1 MFVQDMRNACMEKI
15 IELRRADND
24 KRENFKVNEAV
35 KLYRQS
41 DYIIVGTYGSA
52 KFQRFI
58 PVNEHTRYVVEHI
71 MNNLGLCLCEVVNDK
86 KDIITILVK
95 QYPVSNEMDVAVL
108 VKDEFIRTKLTK
120 QKQFRNVY
128 KPYDELKEDAVY
140 SPDGKST
147 YFIVGKH
154 VRKADDNEEFV
165 IVTGSYYLSI
175 RKRFEDG
182 KEYYEAEKFSRGIKA
197 DNYCFVLVRGSLEF
211 SDEKSEI
218 KDKIRA
224 ILSDRGD
231 LYIGVWNQ
239 YGQIEAELLLD
250 RIRKAGAVRFN
261 SYEASEGAGSVV
273 RFYLNETKAE
283 KQLSKFAS
291 YVKKGDMISILP
303 INPFQDAVDAVELR
317 NVFESKEVNANTV
330 DGKVAEDIVPQSGK
344 ISIAINDEN
353 FGRLRKF
360 ESGYIFI
367 SFKGDKRR
375 LERREIA
382 RMRIETMACPMPEL
396 TAIMEG
402 RRVTKPKKK
411 NIPALSQALLSD
423 PKFSNLTPNQIEA
436 IRIALNTP
444 DMAII
449 QGPPGTG
456 KTTVIT
462 AIIKRLEEEA
472 DTAGGMFGRSLIT
485 AFQHDAV
492 QNATDRLRI
501 LGLPAIK
508 FGKKYSDIED
518 DSLEVNLTIQ
528 HWINEKLT
536 DLNVKHADAKDI
548 EYMAEFNRLYV
559 NYLKSAVSLE
569 QTLEI
574 LERVRDEV
582 ETNISVE
589 LNDKLSSVINGI
601 RFQIRDRGS
610 DSEALIKAVRRIP
623 INEAAMVDNGRG
635 VLRIAVMRLEKEHD
649 DYLVRYITVLK
660 DMLNQDNYDYVKLAV
675 IKRDILAHI
684 IPLERIFTGQGR
696 REEVDTLL
704 CDISDYLQK
713 QIKESKKGEELIFL
727 EYIQALEDNPM
738 AVKKTILDYSVVN
751 GATNQQVMSKEISDL
766 KNNDI
771 VYDNVLVDEAA
782 RSNPLDLFIPMSVA
796 KEKIIMV
803 GDHRQLPHIID
814 EEVVRKMEDYDSSEE
829 FKEEI
834 GDKLKKSMFQQL
846 FYKLQELEEQEP
858 KIMRVIT
865 LDRQFRMHP
874 SIGSFINRNFYQI
887 HGENVENGITDMKY
901 FEHNLPGLANKAC
914 VWYDTPLSLGKER
927 ADQSKSRYIEAK
939 RIAEHLKEM
948 LTSPGGKDLSYG
960 VITFY
965 RDQVDVINDVMASKE
980 IGILLKDE
988 NGHYTIAP
996 EYWRNRFGDEEYIRV
1011 GTVDAFQGREFDVV
1025 YLSMVRSNA
1034 AKVRS
1039 KPDDESERQE
1049 ILARDKELR
1058 KKYGFLMFEN
1068 RLCVAMSRGKKL
1080 LICVGDSGM
1089 LKDESAKDAI
1099 PSLIDFYNMC
1109 DGGDEY
1115 GDIIE

>member
-1 MFVQDMRNACMEKI
+1 MQNACMEEI
-15 IELRRADND
+15 IELHRADND
-24 KRENFKVNEAV
+24 KKENFKINEAV
-35 KLYRQS
+35 KLLEQD
-41 DYIIVGTYGSA
+41 DYILVRTYDNA
-52 KFQRFI
+52 KFQRYI
-58 PVNEHTRYVVEHI
+58 PVNEHTKSVVKHI
-71 MNNLGLCLCEVVNDK
+71 MDNLDLCLCEVVNDK
-86 KDIITILVK
+86 KDTITILVK

-108 VKDEFIRTKLTK
+108 VTDEFIRTKLTK
-120 QKQFRNVY
+120 QKHFRDVY

-140 SPDGKST
+140 SPDDKSE
-147 YFIVGKH
+147 YFVVGKH
-154 VRKADDNEEFV
+154 VRKNDSDNEEFI
-165 IVTGSYYLSI
+165 IVTGGYYLSI

-182 KEYYEAEKFSRGIKA
+182 KDYYEAEKFSRGIKTN
-197 DNYCFVLVRGSLEF
+197 NYCFVLVRGSLKF

-218 KDKIRA
+218 KDKVRS
-224 ILSDRGD
+224 ILPDRDD

-239 YGQIEAELLLD
+239 YGQIEAEVILD

-261 SYEASEGAGSVV
+261 SYEPSGIVV
-273 RFYLNETKAE
+273 HFYLNEGKAE

-303 INPFQDAVDAVELR
+303 INPFQDARDAVELR
-317 NVFESKEVNANTV
+317 NVFESKEVNINTV
-330 DGKVAEDIVPQSGK
+330 DGKIAEDINPQSGR

-353 FGRLRKF
+353 FVRLRTF
-360 ESGYIFI
+360 DSGYIFI

-375 LERREIA
+375 LERRERA
-382 RMRIETMACPMPEL
+382 RMQIETMACPMPEL
-396 TAIMEG
+396 NAIMEG
-402 RRVTKPKKK
+402 RRATKPKKTD
-411 NIPALSQALLSD
+411 IPALSPALLAD

-536 DLNVKHADAKDI
+536 DMNVKHADAKDI

-559 NYLKSAVSLE
+559 NYLKSAVSLD

-574 LERVRDEV
+574 LEKVRDEV

-589 LNDKLSSVINGI
+589 LNDRLSSVINGI
-601 RFQIRDRGS
+601 RFQLRDKSS
-610 DSEALIKAVRRIP
+610 DSDTLVKAVRRIP
-623 INEAAMVDNGRG
+623 TNEVAMVDNGRG
-635 VLRIAVMRLEKEHD
+635 VLRIAVMRLEREHD
-649 DYLVRYITVLK
+649 DYLVKYINVLK
-660 DMLNQDNYDYVKLAV
+660 NILNQDNYDYAKLTV

-713 QIKESKKGEELIFL
+713 QIKESKKGEDLIFL
-727 EYIQALEDNPM
+727 EYMQALEDNPM

-771 VYDNVLVDEAA
+771 IYDNVLVDEAA

-814 EEVVRKMEDYDSSEE
+814 DEVVRKMEDDDSSEE
-829 FKEEI
+829 FKDEI
-834 GDKLKKSMFQQL
+834 EDKLKKSMFQQL

-858 KIMRVIT
+858 KIARVIT

-874 SIGSFINRNFYQI
+874 SIGSFINRNFYQF
-887 HGENVENGITDMKY
+887 HGENVENGITNAKH
-901 FEHNLPGLANKAC
+901 FEHNLPGLTNKAC

-927 ADQSKSRYIEAK
+927 ADKSKSRYIEAK
-939 RIAEHLKEM
+939 RIAEHLREM

-965 RDQVDVINDVMASKE
+965 RDQVDVINDVLASKE

-988 NGHYTIAP
+988 NGHYSIAP
-996 EYWRNRFGDEEYIRV
+996 EYWNNRFGDEEYIKV

-1034 AKVRS
+1034 DKVRP
-1039 KPDDESERQE
+1039 KPEDESKRQE

-1099 PSLIDFYNMC
+1099 PSLIDYYNRC
-1109 DGGDEY
+1109 NGGDEH
-1115 GDIIE
+1115 GGIIK

>member
-1 MFVQDMRNACMEKI
+1 MFVQDMQNACMEEI
-15 IELRRADND
+15 IELHRADNY
-24 KRENFKVNEAV
+24 KKENFKVNEAV
-35 KLYRQS
+35 KLLSQG
-41 DYIIVGTYGSA
+41 DYILVRTYDNA

-58 PVNEHTRYVVEHI
+58 PVNEHTKNVVEHI
-71 MNNLGLCLCEVVNDK
+71 MDNLDLCLCEVVNDK
-86 KDIITILVK
+86 KDTITILVK
-95 QYPVSNEMDVAVL
+95 QYPVSNEMDVSVL
-108 VKDEFIRTKLTK
+108 VKDEFIRTKLVK
-120 QKQFRNVY
+120 QKQFRNIY
-128 KPYDELKEDAVY
+128 KPYEELKEDSVY
-140 SPDGKST
+140 SPDEKSE
-147 YFIVGKH
+147 YFVVGKH
-154 VRKADDNEEFV
+154 VRKADDDNEEFV

-182 KEYYEAEKFSRGIKA
+182 KDYYEAERFSRGIKA
-197 DNYCFVLVRGSLEF
+197 NNYCFVLVRGSLNF

-218 KDKIRA
+218 KDKVRS
-224 ILSDRGD
+224 ILPDRDD

-239 YGQIEAELLLD
+239 YGQIEAEVILD

-261 SYEASEGAGSVV
+261 SYEPSGIVV
-273 RFYLNETKAE
+273 HFYLNEGKAE
-283 KQLSKFAS
+283 KQLTKFAS

-303 INPFQDAVDAVELR
+303 INPFQDVTDSVELR
-317 NVFESKEVNANTV
+317 NVFESKEVNISTV
-330 DGKVAEDIVPQSGK
+330 DGKVAEEINPQSGR
-344 ISIAINDEN
+344 ISITINDEN
-353 FGRLRKF
+353 FARLKKF
-360 ESGYIFI
+360 DSGYIFI

-375 LERREIA
+375 LERRERA
-382 RMRIETMACPMPEL
+382 RMNIETMACPMPEL
-396 TAIMEG
+396 NAIMEG
-402 RRVTKPKKK
+402 RRATKPKKTD
-411 NIPALSQALLSD
+411 IPALTPALLEDS
-423 PKFSNLTPNQIEA
+423 KFSDLTPNQIEA

-536 DLNVKHADAKDI
+536 DLNVKHADARDI
-548 EYMAEFNRLYV
+548 EYMAEFNRLYL
-559 NYLKSAVSLE
+559 NYLKSAVSLD

-582 ETNISVE
+582 KNNISVE
-589 LNDKLSSVINGI
+589 LNDRLSAVINGL
-601 RFQIRDRGS
+601 RFQLRDKSNDS
-610 DSEALIKAVRRIP
+610 DTLIKTIRRIP
-623 INEAAMVDNGRG
+623 TNATAMVDNGRG
-635 VLRIAVMRLEKEHD
+635 ALRIAIMRLEREYD
-649 DYLVRYITVLK
+649 DFLAKYIEYLKNVL
-660 DMLNQDNYDYVKLAV
+660 NSENYDYEKLSI

-696 REEVDTLL
+696 REEVDLLL

-727 EYIQALEDNPM
+727 EYMQALEDNPM

-771 VYDNVLVDEAA
+771 IYDNVLVDEAA

-796 KEKIIMV
+796 KDKIILV
-803 GDHRQLPHIID
+803 GDHRQLPHILD
-814 EEVVRKMEDYDSSEE
+814 DEVVSKMEDDDAVAE
-829 FKEEI
+829 FREEI
-834 GDKLKKSMFQQL
+834 DDKLKKSLFQQL

-858 KIMRVIT
+858 KIPRVIT

-874 SIGSFINRNFYQI
+874 SIGSFVNRNFYQI
-887 HGENVENGITDMKY
+887 HGENVENGITNVKH
-901 FEHNLPGLANKAC
+901 FEHSLPGLENKAC
-914 VWYDTPLSLGKER
+914 VWYDIPLSKGKER
-927 ADQSKSRYIEAK
+927 EDKSKSRYIEAK
-939 RIAEHLKEM
+939 KIAEHLKEM
-948 LTSPGGKDLSYG
+948 LKSPGGKELSYG
-960 VITFY
+960 IITFY
-965 RDQVDVINDVMASKE
+965 RDQVDMINEVLASKE
-980 IGILLKDE
+980 IGILLKNE
-988 NGHYTIAP
+988 NGHYSIAP
-996 EYWRNRFGDEEYIRV
+996 EYWNNRFGDEEYIKV

-1025 YLSMVRSNA
+1025 YLSMVRSND
-1034 AKVRS
+1034 KVVRQ
-1039 KPDDESERQE
+1039 KPDEEAKKQE
-1049 ILARDKELR
+1049 ILERDKELR

-1089 LKDESAKDAI
+1089 LQDESAKEAI

-1109 DGGDEY
+1109 NGGDKY
-1115 GDIIE
+1115 GDIIK

>member
-1 MFVQDMRNACMEKI
+1 MQNACMEEI
-15 IELRRADND
+15 IELHRADND
-24 KRENFKVNEAV
+24 KKENFKVNEAV
-35 KLYRQS
+35 KLLSQG
-41 DYIIVGTYGSA
+41 DYILVRTYDNA

-58 PVNEHTRYVVEHI
+58 PVNEHTKSLVEHI
-71 MNNLGLCLCEVVNDK
+71 MDNLDLCLCEVVNDK
-86 KDIITILVK
+86 KDTITILVK
-95 QYPVSNEMDVAVL
+95 QYPVCNEMDVAVL
-108 VKDEFIRTKLTK
+108 VKDEFIRTKIGK
-120 QKQFRNVY
+120 QKQFRNVR
-128 KPYDELKEDAVY
+128 KPYEELKEDAVY
-140 SPDGKST
+140 SPDDKSE
-147 YFIVGKH
+147 FFVVGKH
-154 VRKADDNEEFV
+154 IRNDEKGNEEFV
-165 IVTGSYYLSI
+165 IATGAYYLSV
-175 RKRFEDG
+175 RKRFADG
-182 KEYYEAEKFSRGIKA
+182 KDYYEAEKFSRGLKVN
-197 DNYCFVLVRGSLEF
+197 NYCFILVRGSLKF

-218 KDKIRA
+218 KDKVRS
-224 ILSDRGD
+224 ILPDRDD

-239 YGQIEAELLLD
+239 YGQIEAEVILD

-261 SYEASEGAGSVV
+261 SYEASGIVIH
-273 RFYLNETKAE
+273 FYLNEDKAE

-303 INPFQDAVDAVELR
+303 INPFQDARDAVELR

-330 DGKVAEDIVPQSGK
+330 DGKVAEEVNPQSRR
-344 ISIAINDEN
+344 ISVAINDES
-353 FGRLRKF
+353 FARLRKF
-360 ESGYIFI
+360 DSGYIFI

-375 LERREIA
+375 LERRENA
-382 RMRIETMACPMPEL
+382 RMNIERMACPMPEL
-396 TAIMEG
+396 NAIMEG
-402 RRVTKPKKK
+402 KRATKPKKTD
-411 NIPALSQALLSD
+411 IPALSPVLLAD

-501 LGLPAIK
+501 FGLPAIK

-536 DLNVKHADAKDI
+536 DLNFIHADAKDV
-548 EYMAEFNRLYV
+548 EYMVEFNKLYV
-559 NYLKSAVSLE
+559 NYLKSAVSLD
-569 QTLEI
+569 QTLDI
-574 LERVRDEV
+574 LKKVRDEV
-582 ETNISVE
+582 ETNLSVE
-589 LNDKLSSVINGI
+589 LNDRLSSVISGI
-601 RFQIRDRGS
+601 QFQIRDKS
-610 DSEALIKAVRRIP
+610 NDSNTLIKAIRRIP
-623 INEAAMVDNGRG
+623 TNEIAMTDNGRG
-635 VLRIAVMRLEKEHD
+635 ALRIAIMRLEKEHD
-649 DYLVRYITVLK
+649 DYLVKYIKALK
-660 DMLNQDNYDYVKLAV
+660 DILNQDNYDYAKLTVVK
-675 IKRDILAHI
+675 KDILVHI

-696 REEVDTLL
+696 REEVDILF
-704 CDISDYLQK
+704 CDISDHLQK
-713 QIKESKKGEELIFL
+713 QIKESKKGEDLIFL
-727 EYIQALEDNPM
+727 EYMQALEDNPM

-771 VYDNVLVDEAA
+771 IYDNVLVDEAA
-782 RSNPLDLFIPMSVA
+782 RSNPLDLYIPMSVA

-814 EEVVRKMEDYDSSEE
+814 DEVVRKMEDDNSEE
-829 FKEEI
+829 EFNDEI
-834 GDKLKKSMFQQL
+834 DDKLKKSMFQQL

-858 KIMRVIT
+858 KITRVIT

-874 SIGSFINRNFYQI
+874 SIGSFINRNFYQV
-887 HGENVENGITDMKY
+887 HGENVENGITNVKH
-901 FEHNLPGLANKAC
+901 FEHKLPGLSNKC
-914 VWYDTPLSLGKER
+914 CIWYDIPLNLGKER
-927 ADQSKSRYIEAK
+927 ADKSKSRYIEAK
-939 RIAEHLKEM
+939 RIAEHLKE
-948 LTSPGGKDLSYG
+948 LLNSPGGKELSYG
-960 VITFY
+960 IITFY
-965 RDQVDVINDVMASKE
+965 RDQVDVINEVLASKE

-988 NGHYTIAP
+988 NGRYSIAP
-996 EYWRNRFGDEEYIRV
+996 EYWNNKFGDEEYIKV

-1025 YLSMVRSNA
+1025 YLSMVRSNVE
-1034 AKVRS
+1034 KVRPKPVDVS
-1039 KPDDESERQE
+1039 KRQE
-1049 ILARDKELR
+1049 ILERDKELR

-1089 LKDESAKDAI
+1089 LKDDSAKDAI

-1109 DGGDEY
+1109 NGGDEY
-1115 GDIIE
+1115 GDIIK

>member
-1 MFVQDMRNACMEKI
+1 MEEI
-15 IELRRADND
+15 IELHRADND
-24 KRENFKVNEAV
+24 KRESFKINEAV
-35 KLYRQS
+35 KILSQG
-41 DYIIVGTYGSA
+41 DYILVRTYDNA
-52 KFQRFI
+52 KFQKFI
-58 PVNEHTRYVVEHI
+58 PVNGHTRNVVEHI
-71 MNNLGLCLCEVVNDK
+71 MDNLDLCLCEVVNDK
-86 KDIITILVK
+86 KDTITILVK
-95 QYPVSNEMDVAVL
+95 RYPVSNEMDVAVL

-140 SPDGKST
+140 SPDDKSE

-154 VRKADDNEEFV
+154 VRKDNDDNEEFV
-165 IVTGSYYLSI
+165 IATGSYYLSI

-182 KEYYEAEKFSRGIKA
+182 KDYYEAEKFSRGIKTN
-197 DNYCFVLVRGSLEF
+197 NYCFVLVRGSLKF

-218 KDKIRA
+218 KDKVRS
-224 ILSDRGD
+224 ILPDRDD

-239 YGQIEAELLLD
+239 YGQIEAEVILN

-261 SYEASEGAGSVV
+261 SYEASGIVV
-273 RFYLNETKAE
+273 HFFLNERKAE
-283 KQLSKFAS
+283 KQLFKFAS

-303 INPFQDAVDAVELR
+303 INPFQDAGDAVELR

-330 DGKVAEDIVPQSGK
+330 DGKVAEDINPQSGR
-344 ISIAINDEN
+344 ISIAINDES
-353 FGRLRKF
+353 FTKLRKF
-360 ESGYIFI
+360 DSGYIFI

-375 LERREIA
+375 LERRENA
-382 RMRIETMACPMPEL
+382 RMNIETMACPMPEL
-396 TAIMEG
+396 NAIMEG
-402 RRVTKPKKK
+402 RRATKPKRTH
-411 NIPALSQALLSD
+411 IPALSPALLSE

-518 DSLEVNLTIQ
+518 DSLEINLTVQ

-548 EYMAEFNRLYV
+548 EFMAEFNRLYV
-559 NYLKSAVSLE
+559 NYLKSAVSLN

-589 LNDKLSSVINGI
+589 LNDRLSSVINSI
-601 RFQIRDRGS
+601 RFQLIDKSS
-610 DSEALIKAVRRIP
+610 DSDTLIKAVRRIP
-623 INEAAMVDNGRG
+623 TNEAAMVDNGRG
-635 VLRIAVMRLEKEHD
+635 VLRIAVMRLEREHD
-649 DYLVRYITVLK
+649 DYLVKYINVLK
-660 DMLNQDNYDYVKLAV
+660 DILNQDNYDYAKLAV
-675 IKRDILAHI
+675 IKRDILVHI

-713 QIKESKKGEELIFL
+713 QIKESKKGEDLIFL
-727 EYIQALEDNPM
+727 EYMQALEDNPM

-766 KNNDI
+766 KNKDI
-771 VYDNVLVDEAA
+771 IYDNVLVDEAA

-814 EEVVRKMEDYDSSEE
+814 DEVVRKMEDDDSSEE
-829 FKEEI
+829 FKDEI
-834 GDKLKKSMFQQL
+834 EDKLKKSMFQQL

-858 KIMRVIT
+858 KITRVIT
-865 LDRQFRMHP
+865 LDMQFRMHP

-887 HGENVENGITDMKY
+887 HGENVENGITNVKH
-901 FEHNLPGLANKAC
+901 FEHNLPGLTNKAC

-927 ADQSKSRYIEAK
+927 ADKSKSRYIEAK

-948 LTSPGGKDLSYG
+948 LTSPDGKDLSYG

-965 RDQVDVINDVMASKE
+965 RDQVDVINDVLASKE

-988 NGHYTIAP
+988 NGHYFIAP
-996 EYWRNRFGDEEYIRV
+996 EYWNNRFGDEEYIKV

-1034 AKVRS
+1034 AKVRP
-1039 KPDDESERQE
+1039 KPDDESNRQE

-1109 DGGDEY
+1109 DGGDKY

>member
-1 MFVQDMRNACMEKI
+1 MLVQDMRNACMEEI
-15 IELRRADND
+15 IELQRADKD
-24 KRENFKVNEAV
+24 KKENFKVNEAV
-35 KLYRQS
+35 KLLSQGDNILVR
-41 DYIIVGTYGSA
+41 TYDNA

-58 PVNEHTRYVVEHI
+58 PVNEHTKSVVEHI
-71 MNNLGLCLCEVVNDK
+71 MDNLDLCLCEIINDK
-86 KDIITILVK
+86 KDTITILVK
-95 QYPVSNEMDVAVL
+95 QYPTCNEMDVSVL
-108 VKDEFIRTKLTK
+108 VKDEFIRTKLGK
-120 QKQFRNVY
+120 QKQFRNIF

-140 SPDGKST
+140 SPDDKSE
-147 YFIVGKH
+147 FFVVGKH
-154 VRKADDNEEFV
+154 IRNDDNDNEEFV
-165 IVTGSYYLSI
+165 IATGNYYLSV
-175 RKRFEDG
+175 RKKFADG
-182 KEYYEAEKFSRGIKA
+182 KDYYEVEKFSRGLKVS
-197 DNYCFVLVRGSLEF
+197 NYCFILVRGSLKF

-218 KDKIRA
+218 KDKVRS
-224 ILSDRGD
+224 ILPDRDD
-231 LYIGVWNQ
+231 LYIGIWNQ
-239 YGQIEAELLLD
+239 YGQIEAEVILD

-261 SYEASEGAGSVV
+261 SYEASGTVIH
-273 RFYLNETKAE
+273 FYLSENRAE

-291 YVKKGDMISILP
+291 CVKKGDMISILP
-303 INPFQDAVDAVELR
+303 INPFQDAKDAVELR
-317 NVFESKEVNANTV
+317 NVFESKEISANTV
-330 DGKVAEDIVPQSGK
+330 DGKVAEEINPQSGR
-344 ISIAINDEN
+344 ISIVINDEN
-353 FGRLRKF
+353 FVRLRNF
-360 ESGYIFI
+360 DSGYIFI

-375 LERREIA
+375 LERRENA
-382 RMRIETMACPMPEL
+382 RMNIERMACPMPEL
-396 TAIMEG
+396 NAIMEG
-402 RRVTKPKKK
+402 KRATKPKKTD
-411 NIPALSQALLSD
+411 IPALSPALLAD

-444 DMAII
+444 DLAII

-528 HWINEKLT
+528 RWINEKLT
-536 DLNVKHADAKDI
+536 DLNLKHADAKNI
-548 EYMAEFNRLYV
+548 EYMAEFNKLYV
-559 NYLKSAVSLE
+559 NYLKSAVSLD
-569 QTLEI
+569 QTLDI
-574 LERVRDEV
+574 LERIRNEV

-589 LNDKLSSVINGI
+589 LNDRLSSIINGI
-601 RFQIRDRGS
+601 RFQIQDKSS
-610 DSEALIKAVRRIP
+610 DSNTLIKAIRRIP
-623 INEAAMVDNGRG
+623 TNEIAMADNGIG
-635 VLRIAVMRLEKEHD
+635 VLRIAVMRLEREKDDYLTKYIKVLKDILNHD
-649 DYLVRYITVLK
+649 DY
-660 DMLNQDNYDYVKLAV
+660 DYAKLTI

-684 IPLERIFTGQGR
+684 IPLERIFTGQGK
-696 REEVDTLL
+696 REEVDILL
-704 CDISDYLQK
+704 CDISDYLLK
-713 QIKESKKGEELIFL
+713 QIKESKKGEDLIFF
-727 EYIQALEDNPM
+727 EYMQALEDNPM
-738 AVKKTILDYSVVN
+738 AVKKAILDYSVVN

-814 EEVVRKMEDYDSSEE
+814 DEVVRKMEDDHSEE
-829 FKEEI
+829 FKSEI
-834 GDKLKKSMFQQL
+834 DDKLKKSMFQQL

-858 KIMRVIT
+858 KITRVIT

-887 HGENVENGITDMKY
+887 HGENVENGITNVKY
-901 FEHNLPGLANKAC
+901 FEHNLPGLSNKAC
-914 VWYDTPLSLGKER
+914 IWYDIPLSCGKER
-927 ADQSKSRYIEAK
+927 ADKSKSRYIEAK
-939 RIAEHLKEM
+939 RIAEHLKV
-948 LTSPGGKDLSYG
+948 LLNSSGGKDLSYG
-960 VITFY
+960 IITFY
-965 RDQVDVINDVMASKE
+965 RDQVDVINEVLASKE

-988 NGHYTIAP
+988 NDYYSIAP
-996 EYWRNRFGDEEYIRV
+996 EYWNNKFGDEEYIKV

-1034 AKVRS
+1034 EKVRP
-1039 KPDDESERQE
+1039 KPEDESKRHEV
-1049 ILARDKELR
+1049 LARDKELR

-1089 LKDESAKDAI
+1089 LKDDSAKDAI

-1109 DGGDEY
+1109 NGEDEY
-1115 GDIIE
+1115 GDIIK

>member
-1 MFVQDMRNACMEKI
+1 MEEI

-24 KRENFKVNEAV
+24 KKENFKVNEAV
-35 KLYRQS
+35 KLLS
-41 DYIIVGTYGSA
+41 HGDYILVRTYDNA

-58 PVNEHTRYVVEHI
+58 PVNEHTKNVVEHI
-71 MNNLGLCLCEVVNDK
+71 MDNLDLCLCEVVNDK
-86 KDIITILVK
+86 KDVITIMVK

-108 VKDEFIRTKLTK
+108 VKDEFIRTKLVK
-120 QKQFRNVY
+120 QKQFRNIY
-128 KPYDELKEDAVY
+128 KPYEELKEDSVY
-140 SPDGKST
+140 SPDNKSE
-147 YFIVGKH
+147 YFVVGKH
-154 VRKADDNEEFV
+154 VRKGDDDNEEFV
-165 IVTGSYYLSI
+165 IVANGYYLSI
-175 RKRFEDG
+175 RKRFDDG
-182 KEYYEAEKFSRGIKA
+182 KDYYEVEKFCRGIKA
-197 DNYCFVLVRGSLEF
+197 NSYCFVLVRGSLNF

-218 KDKIRA
+218 KDKVRS
-224 ILSDRGD
+224 ILPDRDD

-239 YGQIEAELLLD
+239 YGQIEAEVILD
-250 RIRKAGAVRFN
+250 RIRKAGAVRFK
-261 SYEASEGAGSVV
+261 SYEPDGTEVH
-273 RFYLNETKAE
+273 FYLNEEKAE

-303 INPFQDAVDAVELR
+303 INPFQDTTDAVELR
-317 NVFESKEVNANTV
+317 NVFESMEVNVNTV
-330 DGKVAEDIVPQSGK
+330 DGKVAEAINAKSGR

-353 FGRLRKF
+353 FSRLKKF
-360 ESGYIFI
+360 SEGFIFI

-375 LERREIA
+375 LERRERA
-382 RMRIETMACPMPEL
+382 RMSIETMACPMPEL
-396 TAIMEG
+396 NAIMEG
-402 RRVTKPKKK
+402 RRATKPKKTD
-411 NIPALSQALLSD
+411 IPALSPALLED

-472 DTAGGMFGRSLIT
+472 DTAGGMFGRSLVT

-518 DSLEVNLTIQ
+518 DTLEVNLTVQ

-536 DLNVKHADAKDI
+536 DLNVLHADARDV
-548 EYMAEFNRLYV
+548 EYIAEFNRLYV
-559 NYLKSAVSLE
+559 NYLKSAVSLD

-589 LNDKLSSVINGI
+589 LNERLSLVINGLK
-601 RFQIRDRGS
+601 FQLRDKSNDS
-610 DSEALIKAVRRIP
+610 DTLIKAVRRIP
-623 INEAAMVDNGRG
+623 TNEIAMVDNGRG
-635 VLRIAVMRLEKEHD
+635 ALRIAIMRLEREHD
-649 DYLVRYITVLK
+649 DYLVKYVDTLKNVL
-660 DMLNQDNYDYVKLAV
+660 DGNNCDYAKIAV

-684 IPLERIFTGQGR
+684 IPLERIFTSQGK
-696 REEVDTLL
+696 REEVDKLL

-727 EYIQALEDNPM
+727 EYMQALEDNPM

-814 EEVVRKMEDYDSSEE
+814 DEVVSKMENSDSEEE

-834 GDKLKKSMFQQL
+834 EDKLKKSMFQQL

-858 KIMRVIT
+858 KITRVIT

-874 SIGSFINRNFYQI
+874 SIGSFVNRNFYKV
-887 HGENVENGITDMKY
+887 HGENVENGITNVEHFK
-901 FEHNLPGLANKAC
+901 HNLPGLGDKAC
-914 VWYDTPLSLGKER
+914 IWYDVPLSVGQER
-927 ADQSKSRYIEAK
+927 EDKSKSRYYEAEK
-939 RIAEHLKEM
+939 IANHLKEM
-948 LTSPGGKDLSYG
+948 LLSPEGKNLSYG
-960 VITFY
+960 IITFY
-965 RDQVDVINDVMASKE
+965 RDQVDVINEALVS
-980 IGILLKDE
+980 IGVFVKDE
-988 NGHYTIAP
+988 NDSFSIAP
-996 EYWRNRFGDEEYIRV
+996 EYWNNRFGDEEYIKV

-1025 YLSMVRSNA
+1025 YLSMVRSNT
-1034 AKVRS
+1034 KTVRP
-1039 KPDDESERQE
+1039 KPGPNAPKSE
-1049 ILARDKELR
+1049 ILARDKEFR

-1089 LKDESAKDAI
+1089 LHEESSEEAI

-1109 DGGDEY
+1109 NGGDKY
-1115 GDIIE
+1115 GGIIK

>member
-1 MFVQDMRNACMEKI
+1 MFVQDMQNACMEEI
-15 IELRRADND
+15 IELQRADSD
-24 KRENFKVNEAV
+24 KKDSFKVNDAV
-35 KLYRQS
+35 KLLSQD
-41 DYIIVGTYGSA
+41 DYILVRTYDNV

-58 PVNEHTRYVVEHI
+58 PVNEHTKSVVEHI
-71 MNNLGLCLCEVVNDK
+71 MDNLDLCLCEVVNEK

-108 VKDEFIRTKLTK
+108 VKDEFIRTKLVK
-120 QKQFRNVY
+120 QKQFRNIN
-128 KPYDELKEDAVY
+128 KPYDELKEDSVY
-140 SPDGKST
+140 SPDGKSE
-147 YFIVGKH
+147 YFVVGKH
-154 VRKADDNEEFV
+154 VRKNDDDNEEFV
-165 IVTGSYYLSI
+165 VVMDSYYLSI
-175 RKRFEDG
+175 RKRFEEG
-182 KEYYEAEKFSRGIKA
+182 KDYYEAEKFCRGIKIN
-197 DNYCFVLVRGSLEF
+197 NYCFALVRGSLSF

-218 KDKIRA
+218 KDKVRA
-224 ILSDRGD
+224 ILPDRDD

-239 YGQIEAELLLD
+239 YGLIEADVILD

-261 SYEASEGAGSVV
+261 SYERVGGGVN
-273 RFYLNETKAE
+273 FYLNEGKAE
-283 KQLSKFAS
+283 KQLTKFAS

-330 DGKVAEDIVPQSGK
+330 DGKVADTINPRSGR

-353 FGRLRKF
+353 FSRLKKF
-360 ESGYIFI
+360 DSGFIFI

-375 LERREIA
+375 LERRERA
-382 RMRIETMACPMPEL
+382 RMSIETMACPMPEL
-396 TAIMEG
+396 NAIMEG
-402 RRVTKPKKK
+402 RRATKPKKTD
-411 NIPALSQALLSD
+411 IPALSPALSAD

-472 DTAGGMFGRSLIT
+472 DTAGGMFGRSLVT

-518 DSLEVNLTIQ
+518 DTLEVNLTIQ

-559 NYLKSAVSLE
+559 NYLKSAVSLD
-569 QTLEI
+569 QTLDI
-574 LERVRDEV
+574 LKRVRDEV

-589 LNDKLSSVINGI
+589 LNDRLSSVINGL
-601 RFQIRDRGS
+601 RFQIRDKSNDS
-610 DSEALIKAVRRIP
+610 DTLIKAIRRIP
-623 INEAAMVDNGRG
+623 TNEIAMVDNGRG
-635 VLRIAVMRLEKEHD
+635 VLRIAIMRLEREHD
-649 DYLVRYITVLK
+649 DYLAKYINVLK
-660 DMLNQDNYDYVKLAV
+660 NILNSNNYNFAILTV

-696 REEVDTLL
+696 REEVDLL
-704 CDISDYLQK
+704 LGDISDYLQK
-713 QIKESKKGEELIFL
+713 QVKESKKGEDLIFL
-727 EYIQALEDNPM
+727 EYMQALEDNPM

-814 EEVVRKMEDYDSSEE
+814 DEVVSKMESTDSDEV
-829 FKEEI
+829 FKDDI
-834 GDKLKKSMFQQL
+834 NDKLKKSMFQQL

-858 KIMRVIT
+858 KITRVIT

-874 SIGSFINRNFYQI
+874 SIGSFINRNFYQV
-887 HGENVENGITDMKY
+887 HGENVENGITSIKH
-901 FEHNLPGLANKAC
+901 FEHNLPGLENKAC
-914 VWYDTPLSLGKER
+914 IWYDMPISLGQER
-927 ADQSKSRYIEAK
+927 EDKSKSRNIEAT
-939 RIAEHLKEM
+939 RIAMHLKEM
-948 LTSPGGKDLSYG
+948 LTSPSGKELSYG
-960 VITFY
+960 IITFY
-965 RDQVDVINDVMASKE
+965 RDQVDRINEALASTE
-980 IGILLKDE
+980 IGIFLKAD
-988 NGHYTIAP
+988 NGGYSIAP
-996 EYWRNRFGDEEYIRV
+996 EYWNNRFGDEEYIKV

-1025 YLSMVRSNA
+1025 YLSIVRSNTK
-1034 AKVRS
+1034 KVRQKS
-1039 KPDDESERQE
+1039 GADAGKQE
-1049 ILARDKELR
+1049 ILDRDKELR
-1058 KKYGFLMFEN
+1058 RKYGFLMFEN

-1089 LKDESAKDAI
+1089 LLDESSKEAI
-1099 PSLIDFYNMC
+1099 PSLIDFYDMC
-1109 DGGDEY
+1109 NGGNKY
-1115 GDIIE
+1115 GGIIK

>member
-1 MFVQDMRNACMEKI
+1 MFVQDMQNACMEEI
-15 IELRRADND
+15 IELHRADND
-24 KRENFKVNEAV
+24 KKENFKVNEAV
-35 KLYRQS
+35 KLFSQG
-41 DYIIVGTYGSA
+41 DYILVRTYDSA

-58 PVNEHTRYVVEHI
+58 PVNEHTKSVVEHI
-71 MNNLGLCLCEVVNDK
+71 MDNLVLCLCEVVNDK
-86 KDIITILVK
+86 KDTITILVK

-108 VKDEFIRTKLTK
+108 VKDEFIRTKLVK
-120 QKQFRNVY
+120 QKQFRNIY
-128 KPYDELKEDAVY
+128 KPYDELKEDSVY
-140 SPDGKST
+140 SPDDKSE
-147 YFIVGKH
+147 YFVVGKH
-154 VRKADDNEEFV
+154 VRKSDDDNEEFV

-182 KEYYEAEKFSRGIKA
+182 KDYYEAEKFSRGIKVN
-197 DNYCFVLVRGSLEF
+197 NYCFVLIRGNLNF

-218 KDKIRA
+218 KDKVRS
-224 ILSDRGD
+224 ILPDRND

-239 YGQIEAELLLD
+239 YGQIEAEVILD

-261 SYEASEGAGSVV
+261 SYEPFGIVV
-273 RFYLNETKAE
+273 HFYLNEGKAE

-303 INPFQDAVDAVELR
+303 INPFQDASDAVELR
-317 NVFESKEVNANTV
+317 NVFESKVVNANTV
-330 DGKVAEDIVPQSGK
+330 DGKVAEEINPQSGR

-353 FGRLRKF
+353 FARLKKF
-360 ESGYIFI
+360 DSGFIFI

-375 LERREIA
+375 LERRERA
-382 RMRIETMACPMPEL
+382 RMNIETMACPMPEL
-396 TAIMEG
+396 NAIMEG
-402 RRVTKPKKK
+402 RRATKPKKTD
-411 NIPALSQALLSD
+411 IPALSPALLAD
-423 PKFSNLTPNQIEA
+423 PKFSDLTPNQIEA

-518 DSLEVNLTIQ
+518 DSLEINFTIQ

-559 NYLKSAVSLE
+559 NYLKSAVSLD

-574 LERVRDEV
+574 LEKVRDEV
-582 ETNISVE
+582 ETSISVE
-589 LNDKLSSVINGI
+589 LNDRLTSVINRL
-601 RFQIRDRGS
+601 RFQIRDKSNDS
-610 DSEALIKAVRRIP
+610 DILIKAIRRIP
-623 INEAAMVDNGRG
+623 TNEVAMIDNGRA
-635 VLRIAVMRLEKEHD
+635 VLRIAIMRLEREHD
-649 DYLVRYITVLK
+649 AYLIRYIDVLK
-660 DMLNQDNYDYVKLAV
+660 AILNSNDYDYAKLTV
-675 IKRDILAHI
+675 VKRDILAHI

-696 REEVDTLL
+696 REEVDLLL

-713 QIKESKKGEELIFL
+713 QIKESKKGEDLIFL
-727 EYIQALEDNPM
+727 EYMQALEDNPM

-771 VYDNVLVDEAA
+771 IYDNVLVDEAA

-796 KEKIIMV
+796 REKIIMV
-803 GDHRQLPHIID
+803 GDYRQLPHIID
-814 EEVVRKMEDYDSSEE
+814 DEVVSKMEDADSAEV

-834 GDKLKKSMFQQL
+834 DDKLKKSMFQQL

-858 KIMRVIT
+858 KITRVIT

-874 SIGSFINRNFYQI
+874 SIGSFVNRNFYQV
-887 HGENVENGITDMKY
+887 HGENVENGITNVKH
-901 FEHNLPGLANKAC
+901 FEHSLPGLYNKAC
-914 VWYDTPLSLGKER
+914 IWYDTPLSLGQER
-927 ADQSKSRYIEAK
+927 EDKSKSRYIEAI
-939 RIAEHLKEM
+939 RIAKHLKEM
-948 LTSPGGKDLSYG
+948 LSSSGGKDLSYG
-960 VITFY
+960 IITFY
-965 RDQVDVINDVMASKE
+965 RDQVDVINDALASKE
-980 IGILLKDE
+980 IGILLKDD
-988 NGHYTIAP
+988 NGHYGIAP
-996 EYWRNRFGDEEYIRV
+996 EYWNNRFGDEEYIRV

-1025 YLSMVRSNA
+1025 YLSMVRSNTKRVRPNPGA
-1034 AKVRS
+1034 DAK
-1039 KPDDESERQE
+1039 KQE
-1049 ILARDKELR
+1049 ILDRDKELR

-1089 LKDESAKDAI
+1089 LQNESSKEAI
-1099 PSLIDFYNMC
+1099 PSLVDFYNMC
-1109 DGGDEY
+1109 NGGDKY
-1115 GDIIE
+1115 GGIIK

>member
-1 MFVQDMRNACMEKI
+1 MQNACMKEI
-15 IELRRADND
+15 IELHRADNN
-24 KRENFKVNEAV
+24 KKESFKVNEAV
-35 KLYRQS
+35 KLLSQG
-41 DYIIVGTYGSA
+41 DYIIVRTYDNA

-58 PVNEHTRYVVEHI
+58 PVNEHTKSVVEHI
-71 MNNLGLCLCEVVNDK
+71 MDNLELCLCEVVNDK
-86 KDIITILVK
+86 NDTITILVK
-95 QYPVSNEMDVAVL
+95 QYPVNNEMDVAVL

-120 QKQFRNVY
+120 QKQFRNIY

-140 SPDGKST
+140 SPDDQSE
-147 YFIVGKH
+147 YFVLGKH
-154 VRKADDNEEFV
+154 VRKDENDNEEFV

-175 RKRFEDG
+175 RKKFEDG
-182 KEYYEAEKFSRGIKA
+182 KDYYEAEKFSRGIKVN
-197 DNYCFVLVRGSLEF
+197 NYCFVLVRGSLKF

-218 KDKIRA
+218 KEKVRA
-224 ILSDRGD
+224 ILPDRDD
-231 LYIGVWNQ
+231 LYIEVWKQ
-239 YGQIEAELLLD
+239 YAQIEAKVILD
-250 RIRKAGAVRFN
+250 RIREAGAVYFK
-261 SYEASEGAGSVV
+261 SYEASGVV
-273 RFYLNETKAE
+273 VHFYLNEGKAE

-303 INPFQDAVDAVELR
+303 INPFQDVKDAVELR

-330 DGKVAEDIVPQSGK
+330 DGKVAEDINPLSGR

-353 FGRLRKF
+353 FARLRQF
-360 ESGYIFI
+360 DSGYIFI

-375 LERREIA
+375 LERRENA
-382 RMRIETMACPMPEL
+382 RTNIETMACPMPEL
-396 TAIMEG
+396 SAIMEG
-402 RRVTKPKKK
+402 RRATKPKKT
-411 NIPALSQALLSD
+411 NIPALSPALLAEN

-472 DTAGGMFGRSLIT
+472 DTTGGMFGRSLIT

-492 QNATDRLRI
+492 QNATDRLLI

-518 DSLEVNLTIQ
+518 NSLEVNITIQ

-559 NYLKSAVSLE
+559 NYLKSAVSLD

-574 LERVRDEV
+574 LEKVRDEV
-582 ETNISVE
+582 ETNISIE
-589 LNDKLSSVINGI
+589 LNDRLSSVIHGL
-601 RFQIRDRGS
+601 RFQIRDKSGGS
-610 DSEALIKAVRRIP
+610 DTLIKAIRRIP
-623 INEAAMVDNGRG
+623 TNEIAMVDNGRG
-635 VLRIAVMRLEKEHD
+635 ALRVAIMRLEREHD
-649 DYLVRYITVLK
+649 DYLEKYIDILK
-660 DMLNQDNYDYVKLAV
+660 DMLHKGDCDYTKLTV

-684 IPLERIFTGQGR
+684 IPLERIFTEQGR
-696 REEVDTLL
+696 RDEVDMLL

-713 QIKESKKGEELIFL
+713 QIMESKKGEDLIFF
-727 EYIQALEDNPM
+727 EYMQALEDNPM
-738 AVKKTILDYSVVN
+738 AVKKAILDYSVVN

-766 KNNDI
+766 KDKDI

-814 EEVVRKMEDYDSSEE
+814 DEVVQKMGEDDSIEE
-829 FKEEI
+829 FKDEI
-834 GDKLKKSMFQQL
+834 EDKLKKSMFQQL
-846 FYKLQELEEQEP
+846 FYKLQKLEEQEP
-858 KIMRVIT
+858 KITRVIT

-887 HGENVENGITDMKY
+887 HGENVENGITNVKH
-901 FEHNLPGLANKAC
+901 FEHGLSGIEDKAC
-914 VWYDTPLSLGKER
+914 IWYDIPLCFGKER
-927 ADQSKSRYIEAK
+927 ADKSKSRYIEAAK
-939 RIAEHLKEM
+939 IAEHLKEM
-948 LTSPGGKDLSYG
+948 LNSSKGKDLTYG
-960 VITFY
+960 IITFY
-965 RDQVDVINDVMASKE
+965 REQVDVINDVLASKE

-988 NGHYTIAP
+988 NGHYSIAP
-996 EYWRNRFGDEEYIRV
+996 EYWNNRFGDEEYIKV

-1025 YLSMVRSNA
+1025 YLSMVRANDN
-1034 AKVRS
+1034 KVRLKPKDGS
-1039 KPDDESERQE
+1039 KREEL
-1049 ILARDKELR
+1049 LARDKELR

-1089 LKDESAKDAI
+1089 LQDESAKDAI

-1109 DGGDEY
+1109 NGGDKY
-1115 GDIIE
+1115 GDIIKCLC

>member
-1 MFVQDMRNACMEKI
+1 MEEI
-15 IELRRADND
+15 IELHRADND
-24 KRENFKVNEAV
+24 KKENFKINEAV
-35 KLYRQS
+35 KLLSQG
-41 DYIIVGTYGSA
+41 DYILVRTYDNA

-58 PVNEHTRYVVEHI
+58 PVNEHTKSVVEHI
-71 MNNLGLCLCEVVNDK
+71 MDNLALCLCEVVNDK
-86 KDIITILVK
+86 KDTITILVK

-108 VKDEFIRTKLTK
+108 VKDEFIRTKLIK

-128 KPYDELKEDAVY
+128 KPYDELKEEAVY
-140 SPDGKST
+140 SPDDKSE
-147 YFIVGKH
+147 FFVVGKH
-154 VRKADDNEEFV
+154 VRKDNDDNEEFV
-165 IVTGSYYLSI
+165 IVTGGYYLSI
-175 RKRFEDG
+175 RKRYEDG
-182 KEYYEAEKFSRGIKA
+182 KDYYEAEKFSRGIKA
-197 DNYCFVLVRGSLEF
+197 NNYCFVLVRGSLKF
-211 SDEKSEI
+211 SDEKAEI
-218 KDKIRA
+218 KDKVRS
-224 ILSDRGD
+224 ILPDRVD

-239 YGQIEAELLLD
+239 YGQIEAEVILD
-250 RIRKAGAVRFN
+250 KIRKAGAVRFN
-261 SYEASEGAGSVV
+261 SYEASGIVV
-273 RFYLNETKAE
+273 HFYLNEGKAE

-291 YVKKGDMISILP
+291 YVKKGGMISILP
-303 INPFQDAVDAVELR
+303 INPFQDAGDAVELR
-317 NVFESKEVNANTV
+317 NVFDSKEVNSNTV
-330 DGKVAEDIVPQSGK
+330 DGKVAEDINPQSGR
-344 ISIAINDEN
+344 ISIAINDVN
-353 FGRLRKF
+353 FARLRKF
-360 ESGYIFI
+360 DSGYIFI

-375 LERREIA
+375 LERRENA
-382 RMRIETMACPMPEL
+382 RMNIETMACPMPEL
-396 TAIMEG
+396 NAIMEG
-402 RRVTKPKKK
+402 RRATKPKKTD
-411 NIPALSQALLSD
+411 IPALSPALLAD

-518 DSLEVNLTIQ
+518 DSLKFNLTIQ

-559 NYLKSAVSLE
+559 NYLKSAVSLD

-589 LNDKLSSVINGI
+589 LNDRLSSIINGL
-601 RFQIRDRGS
+601 RFQIRDKSSNS
-610 DSEALIKAVRRIP
+610 DTLIKAIRRIP
-623 INEAAMVDNGRG
+623 TNEIAMVDNGRG
-635 VLRIAVMRLEKEHD
+635 ILRVAIMRLEREND
-649 DYLVRYITVLK
+649 DYLVKYVDIFKNILNK
-660 DMLNQDNYDYVKLAV
+660 DEYDYAKLTV

-704 CDISDYLQK
+704 CDISEYLQR
-713 QIKESKKGEELIFL
+713 QIKESKKGEDLIFL
-727 EYIQALEDNPM
+727 EYMQALEDNPM

-751 GATNQQVMSKEISDL
+751 GATNQQVMSKEISVL

-771 VYDNVLVDEAA
+771 IYDNVLVDEAA

-814 EEVVRKMEDYDSSEE
+814 DEVVRKMEDDNSDEE
-829 FKEEI
+829 FKDEI
-834 GDKLKKSMFQQL
+834 NDKLKKSMFQQL

-858 KIMRVIT
+858 KITRVIT

-874 SIGSFINRNFYQI
+874 SIGSFVNRNFYQI
-887 HGENVENGITDMKY
+887 HGENVENGITNVKH
-901 FEHNLPGLANKAC
+901 FEHSLPGIENKAC

-927 ADQSKSRYIEAK
+927 ADKSKSRYIEAIS
-939 RIAEHLKEM
+939 IAKHLKEM
-948 LTSPGGKDLSYG
+948 LISPGGKDLSYG
-960 VITFY
+960 IITFY
-965 RDQVDVINDVMASKE
+965 REQVDVINDALASKE

-988 NGHYTIAP
+988 NGHYSIAP
-996 EYWRNRFGDEEYIRV
+996 EYWNNRFGDEEYIKV

-1034 AKVRS
+1034 EKVRP
-1039 KPDDESERQE
+1039 KPEDESKRQE

-1089 LKDESAKDAI
+1089 LQDDSAKGAI

-1109 DGGDEY
+1109 NGGDEY

>member
-1 MFVQDMRNACMEKI
+1 MEEI
-15 IELRRADND
+15 IELHRADND
-24 KRENFKVNEAV
+24 KKDNFKVNEAV
-35 KLYRQS
+35 KLLSQG
-41 DYIIVGTYGSA
+41 DYILVRTYDNA
-52 KFQRFI
+52 KFQRFL
-58 PVNEHTRYVVEHI
+58 PVNEHTKRVVEHI
-71 MNNLGLCLCEVVNDK
+71 MDNLELCLCEVVNDK
-86 KDIITILVK
+86 KDTITILVK
-95 QYPVSNEMDVAVL
+95 QYPICNEMDVAVL
-108 VKDEFIRTKLTK
+108 VKDEFIRTKLGK
-120 QKQFRNVY
+120 QKQFRNIL

-140 SPDGKST
+140 SPDDKSE
-147 YFIVGKH
+147 FFVVGKH
-154 VRKADDNEEFV
+154 IRNDQNDNEEFV
-165 IVTGSYYLSI
+165 IATGGYYLSV
-175 RKRFEDG
+175 RKRVEDD
-182 KEYYEAEKFSRGIKA
+182 KDYYEAEKFSRGLKVN
-197 DNYCFVLVRGSLEF
+197 NYCFILVRGSLKF

-218 KDKIRA
+218 KDKVRS
-224 ILSDRGD
+224 ILPDRDD

-239 YGQIEAELLLD
+239 YGQIEAEVILD
-250 RIRKAGAVRFN
+250 KIRKAGAVRFN
-261 SYEASEGAGSVV
+261 SYEASGMVIH
-273 RFYLNETKAE
+273 FYLNEGKAE
-283 KQLSKFAS
+283 KRLSKFAS

-303 INPFQDAVDAVELR
+303 INPFQDARDAVELR

-330 DGKVAEDIVPQSGK
+330 DGKVAEEINPQSGR

-353 FGRLRKF
+353 FDRLRKF
-360 ESGYIFI
+360 DSGYIFI

-375 LERREIA
+375 LERRENA
-382 RMRIETMACPMPEL
+382 RMNIERMACPMPEL
-396 TAIMEG
+396 NAIMEG
-402 RRVTKPKKK
+402 KRATKPKKTD
-411 NIPALSQALLSD
+411 IPALSPALLAD

-536 DLNVKHADAKDI
+536 DLNVKHADAKDV

-559 NYLKSAVSLE
+559 NYLKSAVSLD
-569 QTLEI
+569 QTLDI

-582 ETNISVE
+582 ETNLSVE
-589 LNDKLSSVINGI
+589 LNDKLSSVINGTK
-601 RFQIRDRGS
+601 FQLRGKSNDS
-610 DSEALIKAVRRIP
+610 DTLIKAIRRIP
-623 INEAAMVDNGRG
+623 TNEIAMADNGRG
-635 VLRIAVMRLEKEHD
+635 VLRIAIMRLEKEHD
-649 DYLVRYITVLK
+649 DYLVKYIKFLK
-660 DMLNQDNYDYVKLAV
+660 DILNQDNYDYAKLTV

-696 REEVDTLL
+696 REEIDTLF
-704 CDISDYLQK
+704 CDISDHLQK
-713 QIKESKKGEELIFL
+713 QIKESKKGEDLIFL
-727 EYIQALEDNPM
+727 EYMQALEDNPM

-771 VYDNVLVDEAA
+771 IYDNVLVDEAA

-814 EEVVRKMEDYDSSEE
+814 DEVVRKMEDDNSEEE
-829 FKEEI
+829 FKDEI
-834 GDKLKKSMFQQL
+834 DDKLKKSMFQQL

-858 KIMRVIT
+858 KITRVIT

-887 HGENVENGITDMKY
+887 HGENVENGITNVKH
-901 FEHNLPGLANKAC
+901 FEHNLPGLSNKAC
-914 VWYDTPLSLGKER
+914 IWYDTPLSLGKER
-927 ADQSKSRYIEAK
+927 ADKSKSRYIEAK
-939 RIAEHLKEM
+939 RIAEHLKD
-948 LTSPGGKDLSYG
+948 LLNSPGGKELSYG
-960 VITFY
+960 IITFY
-965 RDQVDVINDVMASKE
+965 RDQVDVINEVLASKE

-988 NGHYTIAP
+988 NGHYSIAP
-996 EYWRNRFGDEEYIRV
+996 EYWNNKFGDEEYIKV

-1034 AKVRS
+1034 EKVRS
-1039 KPDDESERQE
+1039 KPEDDSKRQE
-1049 ILARDKELR
+1049 ILERDKELR

-1089 LKDESAKDAI
+1089 LKDDSAKDAI
-1099 PSLIDFYNMC
+1099 PSLIDFYDMC
-1109 DGGDEY
+1109 NGGDEY
-1115 GDIIE
+1115 GDIIK

>member
-1 MFVQDMRNACMEKI
+1 MLVQDMRNACMEEI
-15 IELRRADND
+15 IELQRADKD
-24 KRENFKVNEAV
+24 KKENFKVNEAV
-35 KLYRQS
+35 KLLSQGDNILVR
-41 DYIIVGTYGSA
+41 TYDNA

-58 PVNEHTRYVVEHI
+58 PVNEHTKSVVEHI
-71 MNNLGLCLCEVVNDK
+71 MDNLDLCLCEIVNDK
-86 KDIITILVK
+86 KDTITILVK
-95 QYPVSNEMDVAVL
+95 QYPTCNEMDVSVL
-108 VKDEFIRTKLTK
+108 VKDEFIRTKLGK
-120 QKQFRNVY
+120 QKQFRNIF

-140 SPDGKST
+140 SPDDKSE
-147 YFIVGKH
+147 FFVVGKH
-154 VRKADDNEEFV
+154 IRNDDNDNEEFV
-165 IVTGSYYLSI
+165 IATGNYYLSV
-175 RKRFEDG
+175 RKKFADG
-182 KEYYEAEKFSRGIKA
+182 KDYYEVEKFSRGLKVS
-197 DNYCFVLVRGSLEF
+197 NYCFILVRGSLKF

-218 KDKIRA
+218 KDKVRP
-224 ILSDRGD
+224 ILPDRDD
-231 LYIGVWNQ
+231 LYIGIWNQ
-239 YGQIEAELLLD
+239 YGQIEAEVILD

-261 SYEASEGAGSVV
+261 SYEASGTVIH
-273 RFYLNETKAE
+273 FYLSENRAE

-291 YVKKGDMISILP
+291 CVKKGDMISILP
-303 INPFQDAVDAVELR
+303 INPFQDAKDAVELR
-317 NVFESKEVNANTV
+317 NVFESKEISANTV
-330 DGKVAEDIVPQSGK
+330 DGKVAEEINPQSGR
-344 ISIAINDEN
+344 ISIVINDEN
-353 FGRLRKF
+353 FVRLRNF
-360 ESGYIFI
+360 DSGYIFI

-375 LERREIA
+375 LERRENA
-382 RMRIETMACPMPEL
+382 RMNIERMACPMPEL
-396 TAIMEG
+396 NAIMEG
-402 RRVTKPKKK
+402 KRATKPKKTD
-411 NIPALSQALLSD
+411 IPALSPALLAD

-528 HWINEKLT
+528 RWINEKLT
-536 DLNVKHADAKDI
+536 DLNLKHADAKNI
-548 EYMAEFNRLYV
+548 EYMAEFNKLYV
-559 NYLKSAVSLE
+559 NYLKSAVSLD
-569 QTLEI
+569 QTLDI
-574 LERVRDEV
+574 LERIRNEV

-589 LNDKLSSVINGI
+589 LNDRLSSIINGI
-601 RFQIRDRGS
+601 RFQIQDKSS
-610 DSEALIKAVRRIP
+610 DSNTLIKAIRRIP
-623 INEAAMVDNGRG
+623 TNEIAMADNGIG
-635 VLRIAVMRLEKEHD
+635 VLRIAVMRLEREKDDYLTKYIKVLKDILNHD
-649 DYLVRYITVLK
+649 DY
-660 DMLNQDNYDYVKLAV
+660 DYAKLTI

-684 IPLERIFTGQGR
+684 IPLERIFTGQGK
-696 REEVDTLL
+696 REEVDILL
-704 CDISDYLQK
+704 CDISDYLLK
-713 QIKESKKGEELIFL
+713 QIKESKKGEDLIFL
-727 EYIQALEDNPM
+727 EYMQALEDNPM
-738 AVKKTILDYSVVN
+738 AVKKAILDYSVVN

-814 EEVVRKMEDYDSSEE
+814 DEVVRKMEDDHSEE
-829 FKEEI
+829 FKSEI
-834 GDKLKKSMFQQL
+834 DDKLKKSMFQQL

-858 KIMRVIT
+858 KITRVIT

-887 HGENVENGITDMKY
+887 HGENVENGITNVKY
-901 FEHNLPGLANKAC
+901 FEHNLPGLSNKAC
-914 VWYDTPLSLGKER
+914 IWYDIPLSGGKER
-927 ADQSKSRYIEAK
+927 ADKSKSRYIEAK
-939 RIAEHLKEM
+939 RIAEHLKV
-948 LTSPGGKDLSYG
+948 LLNSSGGKDLSYG
-960 VITFY
+960 IITFY
-965 RDQVDVINDVMASKE
+965 RDQVDVINEVLASKE

-988 NGHYTIAP
+988 NDYYSIAP
-996 EYWRNRFGDEEYIRV
+996 EYWNNKFGDEEYIKV

-1025 YLSMVRSNA
+1025 YLSMVRSNEE
-1034 AKVRS
+1034 KVRP
-1039 KPDDESERQE
+1039 KPEDESKRHEV
-1049 ILARDKELR
+1049 LARDKELR

-1089 LKDESAKDAI
+1089 LKDDSAKDAI

-1109 DGGDEY
+1109 NGGDEY
-1115 GDIIE
+1115 GDIIK